1 MLACSVLPLTWQ
13 AEINKFQ
20 SDQFYPAKPHISY
33 LNPEVDQFFPVKP
46 QGNHLNR
53 DVDQFYP
60 VKPQLSHLYPEL
72 DQFFSEIDQLHP
84 AKFETS
90 VKQPFNIDV
99 AR

>member
-20 SDQFYPAKPHISY
+20 SDQFNLI
-33 LNPEVDQFFPVKP
+33 KP
-46 QGNHLNR
+46 QSSHLNR

-72 DQFFSEIDQLHP
+72 DQFFSEIDQFHP

>member
-20 SDQFYPAKPHISY
+20 SDQFNLIKPHIS
-33 LNPEVDQFFPVKP
+33 
-46 QGNHLNR
+46 HLNR